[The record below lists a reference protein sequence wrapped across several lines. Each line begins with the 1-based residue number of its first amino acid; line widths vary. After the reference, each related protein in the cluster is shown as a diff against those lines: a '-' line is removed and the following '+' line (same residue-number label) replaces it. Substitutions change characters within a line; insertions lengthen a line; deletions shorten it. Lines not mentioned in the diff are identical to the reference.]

1 VGERGADADT
11 RAALLA
17 LDPDVHEA
25 RRRGRRGGV
34 WVLDA
39 FVVKDR
45 DQGKARKLWL
55 AHYWLL
61 FAGVAAPTPLA
72 LRLHAGRGRVFTRR
86 LPLPDLAE
94 ELSSGQLDEAALAAA
109 ARSLGAMVGRLH
121 AHGLRNRDL
130 KLENLVREPEGR
142 GVAMVD
148 LDGVTLHSAEDTRG
162 CGRDLGRLLAAWRAA
177 GSPGGEPTVC
187 RFVRAY
193 ARSRRRLLQQPP
205 MQRLLMH
212 AEKRAREWQT
222 SHG

>member
-1 VGERGADADT
+1 MTVGVSDKGPN
-11 RAALLA
+11 ALA
-17 LDPDVHEA
+17 KHA
-25 RRRGRRGGV
+25 RRGSTETDDRREPGRESPAVPG
-34 WVLDA
+34 
-39 FVVKDR
+39 
-45 DQGKARKLWL
+45 
-55 AHYWLL
+55 
-61 FAGVAAPTPLA
+61 AATPLA

-94 ELSSGQLDEAALAAA
+94 ELSSGRLDDAAVAAA

-130 KLENLVREPEGR
+130 KLENLVRDPEGR